1 MTKTFITSSLRT
13 VTAMALASA
22 SIFAAASPAA
32 ANDLQSNISCVHGFV
47 EAYDFAEL
55 EQNFAETAFDIRSK
69 LILRSDTA
77 ALTLEVLD
85 VNNNSVC
92 EEVAE
97 LRTSCTWNLT
107 AGGTYKVKIDNSDRS
122 TESKYRLCAG

>member
-1 MTKTFITSSLRT
+1 MQFAPTTTSSSILRVLC
-13 VTAMALASA
+13 VTASLLLPASA
-22 SIFAAASPAA
+22 SAL
-32 ANDLQSNISCVHGFV
+32 DLQGNVSCVEGHVQAF
-47 EAYDFAEL
+47 DFAEL
-55 EQNFAETAFDIRSK
+55 EQNFAETAFDTRSK

-122 TESKYRLCAG
+122 TESKYRLC

>member
-1 MTKTFITSSLRT
+1 MTQSLFASSLRT
-13 VTAMALASA
+13 ATAMALMTSSVLAGVA
-22 SIFAAASPAA
+22 PAA
-32 ANDLQSNISCVHGFV
+32 ANDLQTNISCVNGFV
-47 EAYDFAEL
+47 DSYDFAEL
-55 EQNFAETAFDIRSK
+55 EQNFAETTFDTRSR

-77 ALTLEVLD
+77 ALTLEVSD
-85 VNNNSVC
+85 INGNSVC

-107 AGGTYKVKIDNSDRS
+107 AGGIYKVKIDNSNRS